1 MNREGKPPRL
11 RQLRWLA
18 RNLFEDAATPPCGD
32 ARRGISLNWNW
43 FTASGLVFPLHQ
55 TQGVSPGQT
64 QGLRPGL
71 NSSAASRV
79 ILNSLRE
86 WLSERVGSRPF
97 GAIDLPGEASQRG
110 TT

>member
-55 TQGVSPGQT
+55 TQG
-64 QGLRPGL
+64 LRPGL

-86 WLSERVGSRPF
+86 WLVQRVRSRHCGS
-97 GAIDLPGEASQRG
+97 IDLQWEPSHR
-110 TT
+110 